1 LAISFQKEYQEGYPG
16 PWVQQEKYSWPEEKI
31 KLGNPDLKIDRERN
45 AVNLVI

>member
-1 LAISFQKEYQEGYPG
+1 VLKDKNWLLVPVPG
-16 PWVQQEKYSWPEEKI
+16 PWVQQEKYSWPKEKR